1 MKSQPS
7 IAYRKACK
15 VVFQSSKNK
24 EIALPFEF
32 IFAFIQYFV
41 GAILSIK
48 CYQEWGA
55 CKKDRNGGG
64 GRGGDNLIE
73 GCL

>member
-64 GRGGDNLIE
+64 GGGGRGG
-73 GCL
+73 GGGG